1 MPEHTTTRRKVPL
14 WLLVFLVFVGAGFL
28 QALSTNWTRPIS
40 EFDEIAHIDYAYRMS
55 QGSLP
60 TWDDRYTQRTLAIGE
75 CIDMQSQDPTC
86 MDSTTREAK
95 ERWPDGFSYQA
106 QQLPLGY
113 APYAAAFA
121 FAVSDSANHFEQ
133 IRILRLTSMA
143 LWVLLGV
150 VWSFLIT
157 ALTRSRLPALA
168 TTLVL
173 ATNPLIVDSFSYV
186 TNDGA
191 AIVVGALVSL
201 WLLRSLSPGRNHSM
215 GRTVVAAVVLGSL
228 IAFTKI
234 TALAVVVAIAV
245 GVLITTKRWRTS
257 PVRLWWIG
265 TSILTATAL
274 AAQLVHTLLLDQRS
288 TLDSNAPFSLML
300 PRSPLPPLDTILVR
314 VTDLSAMVV
323 GSGARTDEVRLESGM
338 TAPSVLT
345 LLLSLAAAAAFVIAL
360 TLPRM
365 KFPQLRALQPASLAL
380 GVLAAAAL
388 VLVGMP
394 LVWQIS
400 GGYLTYVP
408 IGRYLGPVVPLA
420 VAVMLVTFQRF
431 RLAALAVILAGV
443 VVAAF
448 GTV

>member
-1 MPEHTTTRRKVPL
+1 
-14 WLLVFLVFVGAGFL
+14 
-28 QALSTNWTRPIS
+28 
-40 EFDEIAHIDYAYRMS
+40 
-55 QGSLP
+55 
-60 TWDDRYTQRTLAIGE
+60 
-75 CIDMQSQDPTC
+75 
-86 MDSTTREAK
+86 
-95 ERWPDGFSYQA
+95 
-106 QQLPLGY
+106 
-113 APYAAAFA
+113 
-121 FAVSDSANHFEQ
+121 
-133 IRILRLTSMA
+133 
-143 LWVLLGV
+143 
-150 VWSFLIT
+150 
-157 ALTRSRLPALA
+157 
-168 TTLVL
+168 
-173 ATNPLIVDSFSYV
+173 
-186 TNDGA
+186 
-191 AIVVGALVSL
+191 
-201 WLLRSLSPGRNHSM
+201 M